1 MEDKKNIL
9 IFLNSFWN
17 NGKGMSGGDQ
27 MLIQIFNRI
36 RNNFNNFYI
45 YTNTDG
51 EKVIKEGNIKDVNF
65 KISNELFDKLNL
77 LINYIFRTFKAFSCL
92 KLKNINIIYSASDFF
107 PDVLPA
113 FLYKTF
119 HKKTKWFQCIF
130 HIYPDWRKRPGNK
143 IRNFIAQYLQKFSFI
158 FTRKADYIININ
170 TQVRDYLISSGFDK
184 NKIIINTPGI
194 DYNYFKNL
202 EVKKNENK
210 YDATFLARLNP
221 SKGIFDLIDIW
232 NVVVSDVKNAKLA
245 IIGGGSNEIKNK
257 LKEKIIEKK
266 LENNI
271 DILGFLENNDSFSLI
286 KNSNIFLF
294 PSHEEG
300 FGIAIAEAMACG
312 VPVISWD
319 LSVYDEIFEN
329 NIIQIKENNIN
340 MFAEDIIKLLKNENE
355 KNNIIIK
362 ANNFVKK
369 YDWEKISEN
378 HFEILNK

>member
-1 MEDKKNIL
+1 
-9 IFLNSFWN
+9 
-17 NGKGMSGGDQ
+17 
-27 MLIQIFNRI
+27 
-36 RNNFNNFYI
+36 
-45 YTNTDG
+45 
-51 EKVIKEGNIKDVNF
+51 
-65 KISNELFDKLNL
+65 
-77 LINYIFRTFKAFSCL
+77 
-92 KLKNINIIYSASDFF
+92 
-107 PDVLPA
+107 
-113 FLYKTF
+113 
-119 HKKTKWFQCIF
+119 
-130 HIYPDWRKRPGNK
+130 
-143 IRNFIAQYLQKFSFI
+143 QYLQKFSFI